1 MSKIKVLPE
10 KVINQIAAGE
20 VVERPSSV
28 IKELMEN
35 SLDANATW
43 VEVEVQ
49 EGGRKLLK
57 VSDDGEGMSPEDA
70 KLAVLKHATSKVY
83 TVDDLSQLHTF
94 GFRGEAL
101 SSIASVSH
109 FELSTRTKG
118 ALSGTLVKIKGGDTA
133 KISETGRPEGTTISI
148 SNLFFNTPARLKF
161 MKKESTEEN
170 HIVSV
175 VTNFALAFPQVAF
188 KLTVDG
194 KETLRVSASDFTGR
208 VSAIFGKDLSKS
220 LLPVNLAM
228 NNIKVS
234 GVVSAPTVT
243 KSTRENMLFFVNRR
257 WVSNPS
263 LGYAVMAAFHT
274 LLPTR
279 RFPVSILFIEI
290 PENEVDVN
298 VHPTKKEVKFSRDRE
313 VFDVIVKAARNA
325 LLSSTGSL
333 QPLAPAAQPTIS
345 QPGPYEAARLSSSFT
360 NSQENQSA
368 IGWTAATTPLNLY
381 DKIAHNSPAQP
392 ITAGS
397 LHTTAL
403 EDFNL
408 TKGSGLQ
415 ARRIE
420 PETPLY
426 NFSQL
431 FNTFIVFQS
440 DSEMFIADQHT
451 VHERLNYERL
461 MKGVREKSLE
471 VQPLLVPA
479 TIEVSTKEAQVLK
492 NSLDILMELGMEV
505 APFGGNTFLVRS
517 VPADLSGKNV
527 VTLMKDLLD
536 DLASQDATGVK
547 STNRLDQL
555 REKTATFMSCRSA
568 VMAGDRLNEEQMTGM
583 VNQMR
588 AANLPFTCPH
598 GRPTI
603 LSIPLSEL
611 YRRFDRH

>member
-1 MSKIKVLPE
+1 MSKIKLLPE

-28 IKELMEN
+28 VKELIEN
-35 SLDANATW
+35 SLDAKATW
-43 VEVEVQ
+43 IEVEVQ

-83 TVDDLSQLHTF
+83 TVDDLSQLNTF

-109 FELSTRTKG
+109 FELSTRPQG
-118 ALSGTLVKIKGGDTA
+118 AFSGTLIKIKGGDTA
-133 KISETGRPEGTTISI
+133 KITETGRPEGTTISI

-175 VTNFALAFPQVAF
+175 VTNYALAFPQVSF

-194 KETLRVSASDFTGR
+194 KEALRVSASDFGGR
-208 VSAIFGKDLSKS
+208 VSAIFGKELFKN
-220 LLPVNLAM
+220 LLPMDFSL
-228 NNIKVS
+228 NNIHVS
-234 GVVSAPTVT
+234 GMVSAPTVT
-243 KSTRENMLFFVNRR
+243 KPTRENMLFFVNCR
-257 WVSNPS
+257 WIANPS
-263 LGYAVMAAFHT
+263 LGYAVMTAFHT

-279 RFPVSILFIEI
+279 RFPVAVVFIEI

-313 VFDVIVKAARNA
+313 VFDVVVKAVRGA
-325 LLSSTGSL
+325 LMASTGSL
-333 QPLAPAAQPTIS
+333 QSSAPIEPAS
-345 QPGPYEAARLSSSFT
+345 GMGPYESARLASSAS
-360 NSQENQSA
+360 NAQESQTTWSA
-368 IGWTAATTPLNLY
+368 PTTPLNLY
-381 DKIAHNSPAQP
+381 DKIAQNRPAQP
-392 ITAGS
+392 FATGAS
-397 LHTTAL
+397 HPNPL

-408 TKGSGLQ
+408 AKGSGLQ
-415 ARRIE
+415 ARRIDAN
-420 PETPLY
+420 TPLY

-479 TIEVSTKEAQVLK
+479 TVEVSTKEAQVLK
-492 NSLDILMELGMEV
+492 NSLEILMELGMEV

-517 VPADLSGKNV
+517 VPADLAGKNM
-527 VTLMKDLLD
+527 VTLLKDLLD
-536 DLASQDATGVK
+536 DLMMQDSSGVK

-555 REKTATFMSCRSA
+555 RERTATFMSCRSA
-568 VMAGDRLNEEQMTGM
+568 VMAGDRLNVEQMKGM
-583 VNQMR
+583 VDQMR
-588 AANLPFTCPH
+588 QANLPFTCPH

>member
-1 MSKIKVLPE
+1 MSKIKLLPE

-28 IKELMEN
+28 VKELIEN
-35 SLDANATW
+35 SLDAKATW
-43 VEVEVQ
+43 IEVEVQ

-83 TVDDLSQLHTF
+83 TVDDLSKLNTF

-109 FELSTRTKG
+109 FELSTRPQG
-118 ALSGTLVKIKGGDTA
+118 AFSGTLIKIKGGDTA
-133 KISETGRPEGTTISI
+133 KITETGRPEGTTISI

-175 VTNFALAFPQVAF
+175 VTNYALAFPQVSF

-194 KETLRVSASDFTGR
+194 KEALRVSASDFGGR
-208 VSAIFGKDLSKS
+208 VSAIFGKELFKNLLPIDLS
-220 LLPVNLAM
+220 L
-228 NNIKVS
+228 NNIHVT
-234 GVVSAPTVT
+234 GMVSAPTVT
-243 KSTRENMLFFVNRR
+243 KPTRENMLFFVNRR
-257 WVSNPS
+257 WIANPS
-263 LGYAVMAAFHT
+263 LGYAVMTAFHT

-279 RFPVSILFIEI
+279 RFPVAVVFIEI

-313 VFDVIVKAARNA
+313 VFDVVVKAVRGA
-325 LLSSTGSL
+325 LMASTGSL
-333 QPLAPAAQPTIS
+333 QPPAPVVPAS
-345 QPGPYEAARLSSSFT
+345 GMGPYESARLSSVF
-360 NSQENQSA
+360 NAQETQTVAWSA
-368 IGWTAATTPLNLY
+368 PTTPLNLY
-381 DKIAHNSPAQP
+381 DKIAQNRPFSQPRPVDSPHP
-392 ITAGS
+392 
-397 LHTTAL
+397 TAL

-408 TKGSGLQ
+408 AKGSGLQ
-415 ARRIE
+415 ARRIDAD
-420 PETPLY
+420 TPLY

-479 TIEVSTKEAQVLK
+479 TVEVSTKEAQVLK

-517 VPADLSGKNV
+517 VPADLAGKNM
-527 VTLMKDLLD
+527 VTLLKDLLD
-536 DLASQDATGVK
+536 DLMMQDSTGVK

-555 REKTATFMSCRSA
+555 RERTATFMSCRSA
-568 VMAGDRLNEEQMTGM
+568 VMAGDRLNEEQMKGM
-583 VNQMR
+583 VDQMR
-588 AANLPFTCPH
+588 QANLPFTCPH